1 MIFIIFLEIVSDT
14 IGNIKDRFRKSKS
27 SKIVWVVVKGVSA
40 KKFNSKLIQFKVWK
54 ILQQRTQV

>member
-14 IGNIKDRFRKSKS
+14 IDNIKDRFRKSKS
-27 SKIVWVVVKGVSA
+27 SKIVWVVVKGVPA

-54 ILQQRTQV
+54 TLHQRTQV